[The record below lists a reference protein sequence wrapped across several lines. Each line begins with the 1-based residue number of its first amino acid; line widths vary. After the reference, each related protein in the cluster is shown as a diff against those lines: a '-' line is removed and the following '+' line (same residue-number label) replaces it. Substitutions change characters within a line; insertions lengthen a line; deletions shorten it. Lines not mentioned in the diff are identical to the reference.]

1 MTVAALSMGGD
12 ILLLWDFFCEER
24 LGEMEA
30 WAVLCQGC
38 ELLRQKLD
46 NIGTNCF
53 YGDIYEQFI
62 VSDRR
67 LELSEHGMRFNEKRH
82 IANVRDYLPPKMK
95 PLLELTKEDL
105 GRVGVFS
112 LAKLVLAN
120 IENIKSKPLYSL
132 LSSALQTNIS
142 HVPLLDNV
150 YRTCL
155 EIISQLSA
163 KRMISSMYFKHQGRC
178 KKEYGARNFSTIRSL
193 PSLSLHSDFNEE
205 DTGINN
211 KKLNTFLSQQ
221 SLRRKAVYEPTEEN
235 EKSISGVCNYVMKKE
250 DQSND
255 VFNLLDLPGLKYNRN
270 SFTDK
275 TDNNQNN
282 ISHSL
287 KVNMIKNGGGDGV
300 GQTVKVVLLN
310 YDVMEVT
317 LTAKE
322 VITNE
327 LLQITLD
334 KLQMDPND
342 FHLFCLCKKV
352 RGEYLYLNKTG
363 KLSDFMTS
371 GTSTFHLRLIKPP
384 GIQMRKLYSKFLQQ
398 TDNFGTFRYMGRENK
413 GDQSGSVQLTVD
425 ACGMKINDC
434 LVLWRHVCQVSFSH
448 TYLQIL
454 YKTCNEEQQR
464 LKICFSAA
472 KTKFIYD
479 LVIFLINVNKEVE
492 KTKEKELSNLDD
504 LCDQLMKITRTAL
517 KVMTT
522 PSRKRTKSTDMVLT
536 NSAAKKQKLANPSL
550 GFSERKRNKK
560 PINPFQYQYKL
571 YLENEEDEIYVH
583 IDKLQRSKD
592 KENIPKTKPRI
603 ATNPNIKNDAILK
616 LKSSSGP
623 RHGPVIMG
631 TTTLKRKMTN
641 NFETEPAKKI
651 ACVSLTKM
659 EFLSLKVNFCKTE
672 ENIFIDQISNQAKKK
687 LLKGD
692 KVVAVNGK
700 TLENVSLEKA
710 NFIIANS
717 GHLLNFILQR

>member
-1 MTVAALSMGGD
+1 M
-12 ILLLWDFFCEER
+12 LWDFFCKER

-38 ELLRQKLD
+38 ELQRQKLV
-46 NIGTNCF
+46 NIGTNCL

-67 LELSEHGMRFNEKRH
+67 LELSEHGMKFNEKRN
-82 IANVRDYLPPKMK
+82 IANVRDYLPQKMK

-132 LSSALQTNIS
+132 LSSALQMDIS
-142 HVPLLDNV
+142 QVPLLENV
-150 YRTCL
+150 YKTCL
-155 EIISQLSA
+155 NIISQLSA
-163 KRMISSMYFKHQGRC
+163 ARMISSMYFKHQGRC
-178 KKEYGARNFSTIRSL
+178 KQEYGARNFSTIRSL

-205 DTGINN
+205 DTVVN

-221 SLRRKAVYEPTEEN
+221 SLRRKAAYEPTEEN
-235 EKSISGVCNYVMKKE
+235 EKSISGVCSYIMKKN
-250 DQSND
+250 DKSND

-270 SFTDK
+270 SFADK

-282 ISHSL
+282 ISHTL
-287 KVNMIKNGGGDGV
+287 RVNMIKNGGV
-300 GQTVKVVLLN
+300 GQTVKIVLLN

-317 LTAKE
+317 LTARE

-363 KLSDFMTS
+363 KLADFMTS

-384 GIQMRKLYSKFLQQ
+384 GMQMRKLYSKFLSQ
-398 TDNFGTFRYMGRENK
+398 TDNFGTFRYTGRENK
-413 GDQSGSVQLTVD
+413 GDLSGSVQLTVD
-425 ACGMKINDC
+425 ACGMKINDSF
-434 LVLWRHVCQVSFSH
+434 VLWRNVCQVSFSH

-454 YKTCNEEQQR
+454 YKTCNEDQQR

-522 PSRKRTKSTDMVLT
+522 PSRKRTKSVDNELSK
-536 NSAAKKQKLANPSL
+536 SAAKKQKLLNPSL
-550 GFSERKRNKK
+550 GFPERKRNKN
-560 PINPFQYQYKL
+560 PVNPFQYQYKL

-583 IDKLQRSKD
+583 MDKLQRTKD

-616 LKSSSGP
+616 PFPSSGP

-641 NFETEPAKKI
+641 NFETEPSKKI
-651 ACVSLTKM
+651 ACVSMTKM
-659 EFLSLKVNFCKTE
+659 EFLSLKVSFNKSE
-672 ENIFIDQISNQAKKK
+672 ENIFIDQVYNQTKKK
-687 LLKGD
+687 LIKGD

-700 TLENVSLEKA
+700 TLENCSLEKA